1 MKKIGMISIIF
12 GILCCNMVRPK
23 QPDLID
29 ILNSNFSA
37 EKLDKAN
44 RQFNQWINTSL
55 EFVAPHVL
63 HIYNTDWK
71 PLIHINS
78 KYTRMVVFIPNWW
91 FIEGNTYNSMI
102 WILGF
107 YTDGQWYFYRPN
119 ETQYM
124 SFKEGDGKDFDPLLW
139 KTTKGEIEKYT
150 RNYIKYDK
158 DLKGW
163 KINDR
168 WFTGYFDNR
177 DNLLLEHHWTLTDDE
192 INKLPDSYWIDRYL
206 KMARIHTYKI
216 AKTRK
221 YWEEEDRKYSNKE
234 ISEEEWAIIQGRRNP
249 ITSEDIRNVQRF
261 YKDVLRDDNDT
272 TYVNLRN
279 DLAPDYKANL
289 EKRRK
294 RFGRKSQ

>member
-1 MKKIGMISIIF
+1 MFSCRIF
-12 GILCCNMVRPK
+12 EAERP
-23 QPDLID
+23 
-29 ILNSNFSA
+29 SNA
-37 EKLDKAN
+37 EIVEAFFLDANLKKAN
-44 RQFNQWINTSL
+44 MEFEEWLDLSL
-55 EFVAPHVL
+55 KYVAPHIL
-63 HIYNTDWK
+63 HIYRHNWKIVK
-71 PLIHINS
+71 PLLINS
-78 KYTRMVVFIPNWW
+78 DYTRMVAFIPSWHY
-91 FIEGNTYNSMI
+91 GSGKTHSSLI
-102 WILGF
+102 WALGF
-107 YTDGQWYFYRPN
+107 YTDNQWHFYMPN
-119 ETQYM
+119 VTQYM
-124 SFKEGDGKDFDPLLW
+124 SSKNGVEKDFDPLLW
-139 KTTKGEIEKYT
+139 KTTKEEIEKYT

-158 DLKGW
+158 DLKEW

-177 DNLLLEHHWTLTDDE
+177 DNLLLEHHWTLTDEE
-192 INKLPDSYWIDRYL
+192 ISDLPESYWIDRYL

-249 ITSEDIRNVQRF
+249 RTSEGIRNVQRF
-261 YKDVLRDDNDT
+261 YKDVLSDDNDT
-272 TYVNLRN
+272 TYVNLVN